1 MKNIKLFLIFLIS
14 LGLYNCSE
22 DNSNSTNTISPSN
35 PDALASVLVFPNAE
49 EIISIT
55 LPSSSDPSVAPV
67 ISHMD
72 VSISYSSGSQIF
84 IPCNV
89 VSPTQAN
96 IAGVYIQVK
105 GGTTY
110 FDVPINAGTANG
122 LISLPI
128 GLPSIVGPGN
138 FILILKFY
146 DVEGNV
152 SATVEVNITVT
163 TPSNCGVTKVSG
175 GEGLTSNVFVIPKG
189 QNGVIKISYETYTVP
204 DKIDVYQNG
213 VWIGGTGPF
222 TERATLRKALNCNI
236 ATEIDGYKGEQG
248 EFSFNY
254 VPAAGNEIE
263 VVVSGCEDG
272 GTAWEYTFSC
282 PQQSVIGEGTV
293 IINGISYGVKCIAA
307 QTSDFCPGE
316 ETSVHLNSFEGESMK
331 ILLTISNMPPEEFG
345 EFDVYSGTEIDHCAL
360 QVSGLFGVGLN
371 TTSIWSFGG
380 SGKVTKTGSNS
391 FTFTKTWSDPFSD
404 EVYTISGSGTYQLP

>member
-1 MKNIKLFLIFLIS
+1 MKNLKLILVFLIS
-14 LGLYNCSE
+14 LSFFNCTD
-22 DNSNSTNTISPSN
+22 DNSNNTKMISPSN

-49 EIISIT
+49 EVVSGS

-67 ISHMD
+67 VSHID
-72 VSISYSSGSQIF
+72 TSISYSAGSQIF
-84 IPCNV
+84 IPCDV
-89 VSPTQAN
+89 VSPTQSN
-96 IAGVYIQVK
+96 IAGVYVQVK

-110 FDVPINAGTANG
+110 FDVPINATTSNG

-128 GLPSIVGPGN
+128 GLPSLVGPGN

-146 DVEGNV
+146 DTAGNI
-152 SATVEVNITVT
+152 SGMIEVNITVT
-163 TPSNCGVTKVSG
+163 APSNCGTTKVSG
-175 GEGLTSNVFVIPKG
+175 GEGLTSNVFVIPEG
-189 QNGVIKISYETYTVP
+189 QNGIIKISYNTYTVP

-213 VWIGGTGPF
+213 VWIGGTGPS
-222 TERATLRKALNCNI
+222 TERATLRKALNCNM
-236 ATEIDGYKGEQG
+236 ATEVAGYKGEQG
-248 EFSFNY
+248 EFIFNY
-254 VPAAGNEIE
+254 VPSAGKEIE

-282 PQQSVIGEGTV
+282 PQQPIIGEGTV
-293 IINGISYGVKCIAA
+293 LIDGISYRVKCTAA

-331 ILLTISNMPPEEFG
+331 IILTISNMPPEGFG
-345 EFDVYSGTEIDHCAL
+345 TFDVYSGTEIDHCAL
-360 QVSGLFGVGLN
+360 QVSGLFGIGLN

-380 SGKVTKTGSNS
+380 SGIVTKTGINS

-404 EVYTISGSGTYQLP
+404 TVYTISGSGSYQLP